1 MTDFDHD
8 RWEIERVARFERIAF
23 GIRPSPAPT
32 LFELCVEAAEM
43 TDLVDG
49 LPDYREITRAV
60 LGTVLDHTPS
70 PYTVDELTRVLAD
83 AP

>member
-1 MTDFDHD
+1 MTDLVTTIRFVDPT
-8 RWEIERVARFERIAF
+8 RV
-23 GIRPSPAPT
+23 SPAPA